1 MDYNSPKDL
10 SEYLIYLDKNTTA
23 YNSYFKWKKH
33 VNFIDNMVSYGFLCE
48 MCIHL
53 HLETFYGITKKVIN
67 SFDTY
72 WNKATQCKSPAFKL
86 I

>member
-33 VNFIDNMVSYGFLCE
+33 VNFIDNMVTYGFICE

-53 HLETFYGITKKVIN
+53 HMESFFGITPKKTIGN
-67 SFDTY
+67 FDSY
-72 WNKATQCKSPAFKL
+72 WNKRDCIPPEVSFA
-86 I
+86 